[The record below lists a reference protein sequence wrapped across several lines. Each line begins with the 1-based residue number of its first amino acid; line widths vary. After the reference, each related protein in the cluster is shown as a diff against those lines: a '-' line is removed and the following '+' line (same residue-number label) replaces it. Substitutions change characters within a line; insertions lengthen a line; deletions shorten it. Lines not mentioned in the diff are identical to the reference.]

1 MNTTNHSTSLTTNP
15 FENAMAQLE
24 KAAGFLKETGDKRQV
39 TSKIEILKQPQRIL
53 NVAIPVVMDD
63 GNVRI
68 FQGYRVQHNNARGP
82 YKGGI
87 RYHHNVSMDEVKA
100 LAFWMA
106 MKCAVAD
113 LSLGGG
119 KGGIIVDPKTL
130 SVGEL
135 ERLSRG
141 YVRAIADCIGP
152 DKDVPAP
159 DVNTTGQ
166 IMGWMVDE
174 YLKYETRNLK
184 LEARKHKP
192 EQLRSTFTGKLIKD
206 GGSEGREE
214 ATGLGGL
221 FVLQA
226 ILARMKQEAGDKK
239 QGKLTAAVQGF
250 GNVGYNVA
258 KFLDEAG
265 ISVIAVS
272 DSKGG
277 IYVSDGLN
285 PVKTLECKQKT
296 GKLVGC
302 YCKGSVCD
310 VRGGKQISNEELL
323 ELPVD
328 ILVPSALESVIT
340 RDNAAKIKAKV
351 VLEMA
356 NGPTT
361 PEADTLLYK
370 AGIVVI
376 PDILANSGGVTVSCF
391 EWEQNLQGQH
401 LTKEAINKKL
411 KNKMGVAASDVWD
424 AGKKHK
430 TDLRTAAFVVALER
444 ILKAMK

>member
-1 MNTTNHSTSLTTNP
+1 MNNTNP
-15 FENAMAQLE
+15 FENAMTQLE
-24 KAAGFLKETGDKRQV
+24 KAASFLHEPRKL
-39 TSKIEILKQPQRIL
+39 EILKQPQRIL
-53 NVAIPVVMDD
+53 NVTIPVQMDD
-63 GNVRI
+63 GSLRI

-87 RYHHNVSMDEVKA
+87 RFHSQVSMDEVKA

-113 LSLGGG
+113 LPLGGA
-119 KGGIIVDPKTL
+119 KGGVIVNPREL
-130 SVGEL
+130 SEGEL

-141 YVRAIADCIGP
+141 YARAIADCIGP

-166 IMGWMVDE
+166 IMGWMLDE
-174 YLKYETRNLK
+174 HMKNHK
-184 LEARKHKP
+184 DPSARG
-192 EQLRSTFTGKLIKD
+192 TFTGKRLED

-226 ILARMKQEAGDKK
+226 ILAKLALK
-239 QGKLTAAVQGF
+239 GKLTAAVQGF
-250 GNVGYNVA
+250 GNVGANVA
-258 KFLDEAG
+258 KFLAEEG
-265 ISVIAVS
+265 ITVVAVS

-277 IYVSDGLN
+277 IYAPKGLDVGQVSEPKAASG
-285 PVKTLECKQKT
+285 TLGNQ
-296 GKLVGC
+296 GKV
-302 YCKGSVCD
+302 
-310 VRGGKQISNEELL
+310 ISNSALL

-328 ILVPSALESVIT
+328 ILVPSALEMVLT
-340 RDNAAKIKAKV
+340 GANASRVKAKV

-361 PEADTLLYK
+361 PDADTLLYK
-370 AGIVVI
+370 KGVVVV

-391 EWEQNLQGQH
+391 EWEQNLKRQH
-401 LTKEAINKKL
+401 WTKKDVNKKL
-411 KNKMGVAASDVWD
+411 KNMMNTAANDVWD
-424 AGKKHK
+424 ASRKYK
-430 TDLRTAAFVVALER
+430 TDMRTAAFVVAAER
-444 ILKAMK
+444 IFKAMK

>member
-1 MNTTNHSTSLTTNP
+1 MHTNP
-15 FENAMAQLE
+15 FASAMAQLS
-24 KAAGFLKETGDKRQV
+24 KAASVLHASDATHFLKV
-39 TSKIEILKQPQRIL
+39 PNRIL
-53 NVAIPVVMDD
+53 NVDIPIVMDD
-63 GNVRI
+63 GSTKV
-68 FQGYRVQHNNARGP
+68 FKGYRVQYNNARGP

-87 RYHHNVSMDEVKA
+87 RFHPDVSMDEVKA

-106 MKCAVAD
+106 MKCAVVD
-113 LSLGGG
+113 LPLGGG
-119 KGGIIVDPKTL
+119 KGGVIVDPKTL

-141 YVRAIADCIGP
+141 YVRAIAEHIGP

-174 YLKYETRNLK
+174 YIKIQNEKLK
-184 LEARKHKP
+184 LKNDESEKFRA
-192 EQLRSTFTGKLIKD
+192 TFTGKRIEE

-221 FVLQA
+221 YVLQA
-226 ILARMKQEAGDKK
+226 MLEKL
-239 QGKLTAAVQGF
+239 GKTGTLTAAVQGF

-258 KFLDEAG
+258 KFLTG
-265 ISVIAVS
+265 IGITVVAVS

-277 IYVSDGLN
+277 IFEPNGLDIEA
-285 PVKTLECKQKT
+285 VHAQKKAA
-296 GKLVGC
+296 GML
-302 YCKGSVCD
+302 S
-310 VRGGKQISNEELL
+310 GGKAVTNAELL

-340 RDNAAKIKAKV
+340 ADNADKIKATV

-361 PEADTLLYK
+361 PEADKILFDR
-370 AGIVVI
+370 GIVVI
-376 PDILANSGGVTVSCF
+376 PDILANAGGVTVSCF
-391 EWEQNLQGQH
+391 EWEQNLKGEH
-401 LTKEAINKKL
+401 WTKEDVNKKL
-411 KNKMGVAASDVWD
+411 KLKMNKAANDVWE
-424 AGKKHK
+424 ASKKYSI
-430 TDLRTAAFVVALER
+430 DMRTAAFVVAIER
-444 ILKAMK
+444 ISTAIK

>member
-1 MNTTNHSTSLTTNP
+1 MITSNP
-15 FENAMAQLE
+15 FENAMAQLR
-24 KAAGFLKETGDKRQV
+24 KAASFLPQ
-39 TSKIEILKQPQRIL
+39 SKDLNHKLEILKHPQRIL
-53 NVAIPVVMDD
+53 NVTIPVKMDD
-63 GNVRI
+63 GSLRL
-68 FQGYRVQHNNARGP
+68 FQGYRVQHNDARGP

-87 RYHHNVSMDEVKA
+87 RYHPQVSMDEVKA

-113 LSLGGG
+113 LPLGGG
-119 KGGIIVDPKTL
+119 KGGIIVDPKQL
-130 SVGEL
+130 SAGEL

-141 YVRAIADCIGP
+141 YARSIADCIGP

-174 YLKYETRNLK
+174 LIKVRGIKNKREKEK
-184 LEARKHKP
+184 LS
-192 EQLRSTFTGKLIKD
+192 STFTGKLIKN

-226 ILARMKQEAGDKK
+226 VLSKLGRK
-239 QGKLTAAVQGF
+239 GKFTAAVQGF

-258 KFLDEAG
+258 RFLIKSG
-265 ISVIAVS
+265 FKVIAVS

-277 IYVSDGLN
+277 ILVPDGVN
-285 PVKTLECKQKT
+285 PELTLECKKKN
-296 GKLVGC
+296 GFLAGC
-302 YCKGSVCD
+302 YCSGSVCD
-310 VRGGKQISNEELL
+310 LTKGKQISNEALL

-328 ILVPSALESVIT
+328 VLVPAALESVIT
-340 RDNAAKIKAKV
+340 KENAPRIKAKV

-370 AGIVVI
+370 KGIPVV
-376 PDILANSGGVTVSCF
+376 PDILANSGGVTVSAF
-391 EWEQNLQGQH
+391 EWEQNLKGQH
-401 LTKEAINKKL
+401 WTKVDVNKKL
-411 KNKMGVAASDVWD
+411 KKKMDAATD
-424 AGKKHK
+424 AIWKTSKKLK
-430 TDLRTAAFVVALER
+430 TDLRTAAFVVATTR
-444 ILKAMK
+444 TLKAMK